1 MPFRKQRDYWLRPDG
16 TKWGGEICPRS
27 KIPLGSQSNLRR
39 LSMRPQPF
47 SSKLCL
53 VLAVK
58 QRRRN
63 HPGDFPFFVVAALDT
78 NYAAKSKLHDWFAAM
93 RLSLVTI
100 VFRTESELLASVVG
114 RVFSTSQNRQS
125 RAGCALGMSYS
136 DSGWFF
142 QRMETSRFHHRHKR
156 PSMPRAKPWNML

>member
-27 KIPLGSQSNLRR
+27 KIPPGSQSNLRR

-63 HPGDFPFFVVAALDT
+63 HAGDLPFFVVAALDT
-78 NYAAKSKLHDWFAAM
+78 NYATDRFGQARIQMTFNFA
-93 RLSLVTI
+93 
-100 VFRTESELLASVVG
+100 VG
-114 RVFSTSQNRQS
+114 RVNDFYHTLINTG
-125 RAGCALGMSYS
+125 RA
-136 DSGWFF
+136 
-142 QRMETSRFHHRHKR
+142 E
-156 PSMPRAKPWNML
+156 NE